1 MNLTRPSVLHSLI
14 GAAVFLVSLIFLWN
28 LVGDV
33 MHLSLDEGIYLE
45 GGERLLEGQVPY
57 RDFFAFTGPMI
68 YWLQA
73 ILEHTFG
80 RNMPFL
86 RLTATASLALMTL
99 VVFAITSRLTDWG
112 FGLGTAF
119 IFLSYLSA
127 STYMIIANHRW
138 VSAAF
143 ACAAL
148 WAAFEAVGKTKPP
161 LLWLLAGAAAAAAA
175 WTTPSFIIGIGV
187 YVLWLAFT
195 DRPRL
200 LPFCGGIL
208 LISLPAVAWL
218 AAHGALMPMIDN
230 LVWVAAR
237 YSKANS
243 LPYAYN
249 PSGWEVKS
257 WSDPSLSLYFRL
269 MSAISIGRYLI
280 APIGLPLLLATYA
293 FLAWQKK
300 LDPQR
305 QLLLLGSAALFSTAY
320 PRWDVNQMLF
330 VMAPAAILFS
340 LLAFRLPK
348 LAQPVLTAVLV
359 MWAAINYSSALR
371 VSADDPSIPTRA
383 GIQRS
388 PITIATAYETLERHI
403 PEGSTLFAYPY
414 MPSPGF
420 ALHTRNPVRYSY
432 IQPGMMSKQDEAQA
446 LSDLERHPPR
456 FVLRQ
461 FFPPDQILNTWPNSD
476 RSTLVMASI
485 ENFFD
490 TRYHLV
496 ERVRSIHFDIQLV
509 ELNP

>member
-1 MNLTRPSVLHSLI
+1 
-14 GAAVFLVSLIFLWN
+14 
-28 LVGDV
+28 
-33 MHLSLDEGIYLE
+33 MHVSLDEGIYLE

-57 RDFFAFTGPMI
+57 RDFFAFTGPVI
-68 YWLQA
+68 YWMQA
-73 ILEHTFG
+73 GLEHTFG

-86 RLTATASLALMTL
+86 RLTGTASLALMTL
-99 VVFAITSRLTDWG
+99 VVFAITARLTDSAYG
-112 FGLGTAF
+112 AGAAFVYLGYF
-119 IFLSYLSA
+119 SA

-143 ACAAL
+143 ACLAL
-148 WAAFEAVGKTKPP
+148 WAAFEATGKSKPA
-161 LLWLLAGAAAAAAA
+161 LRWLLAGAAAAAAA
-175 WTTPSFIIGIGV
+175 WTTPSFVIGIGV

-195 DRPRL
+195 DRRQL
-200 LPFCGGIL
+200 LPFFGGIL
-208 LISLPAVAWL
+208 MVSLPAIAWL

-230 LVWVAAR
+230 LFWVAAR
-237 YSKANS
+237 YGKANS
-243 LPYAYN
+243 VPYAYN
-249 PSGWEVKS
+249 PSGWKS
-257 WSDPSLSLYFRL
+257 ERWGDASLSLYARL
-269 MSAISIGRYLI
+269 MALISIGRYLV
-280 APIGLPLLLATYA
+280 APIGVPLVLATYGV
-293 FLAWQKK
+293 LAWRKK
-300 LDPQR
+300 LDAQR
-305 QLLLLGSAALFSTAY
+305 QLLVLGAAAVFCTSY

-330 VMAPAAILFS
+330 TMAPFAILFA

-348 LAQPVLTAVLV
+348 LAQPVLVSAVV

-388 PITIATAYETLERHI
+388 PITIATAYETLERLI

-414 MPSPGF
+414 MPSLGF

-432 IQPGMMSKQDEAQA
+432 MQPGMMSKQDEAQA
-446 LSDLERHPPR
+446 LSDLSRNPPR

-461 FFPPDQILNTWPNSD
+461 YFPPDQILHTWPNSD

-490 TRYHLV
+490 TRYHLL